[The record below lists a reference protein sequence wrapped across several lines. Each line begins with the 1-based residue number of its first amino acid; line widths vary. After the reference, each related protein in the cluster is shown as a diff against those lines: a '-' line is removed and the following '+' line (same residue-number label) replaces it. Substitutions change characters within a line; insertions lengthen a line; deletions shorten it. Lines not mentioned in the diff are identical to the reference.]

1 MKQTNGKFLTFIRK
15 NAVYLV
21 LSLCILA
28 VGLSVAFMLINRP
41 NESVDQGSNPPVVT
55 SPVDDTPS
63 DPVVTPPDDTPSDP
77 VVTPPDQNEDV
88 QPVQKPVTF
97 IVPVAETTSVNDYSD
112 TMVWNSTLGRFSAH
126 KAVDFFAPEGTSVF
140 AVFGGEIE
148 SVDNSFLE
156 GYTVTVNHG
165 NGLKTVYNSLSEN
178 VSVTVGQKINQ
189 GDVIGEVSV
198 TNRKED
204 NDGAHLHF
212 YMIEDGIVSDPG
224 KYLSFENK

>member
-55 SPVDDTPS
+55 PPV
-63 DPVVTPPDDTPSDP
+63 DDTPSDP

-97 IVPVAETTSVNDYSD
+97 IVPVALTTAVNDYSD

-140 AVFGGEIE
+140 AVYDGTVK
-148 SVDNSFLE
+148 SVETTMLNGTTITID
-156 GYTVTVNHG
+156 HG
-165 NGLKTVYNSLSEN
+165 NGLYTVYNSLADGDM
-178 VSVTVGQKINQ
+178 VTVGQTVSQ
-189 GDVIGEVSV
+189 GDEIGQVSV
-198 TNRKED
+198 TNRQEQK
-204 NDGAHLHF
+204 DGAHLHF
-212 YMIEDGIVSDPG
+212 EVLENGQVIDPD
-224 KYLSFENK
+224 KYLDIAEK